1 MQIEGWILLRFYLF
15 LIFWLHWGFIAV
27 HRLSLVAES
36 GWQLSSCGVGA
47 SFIVEHRL

>member
-1 MQIEGWILLRFYLF
+1 MHMEGWILLRFYLF

-36 GWQLSSCGVGA
+36 GGQLSSCGVGA